1 MSIGSVNG
9 FSPFAAGLI
18 RPEGPQVGQQAG
30 LQTGQQ
36 LGQQTGGIQTPFAPQ
51 VMPGIGEAK
60 GPGFGERVAG
70 AVDNLAQTQNTASQ
84 RARDF
89 EMGLETDLASVM
101 IDQQISSLGFQ
112 FALNVRNKALGAYR
126 DIINMPV

>member
-1 MSIGSVNG
+1 
-9 FSPFAAGLI
+9 LI

-36 LGQQTGGIQTPFAPQ
+36 TGGIQTPFAPQ
-51 VMPGIGEAK
+51 ATPGIGEAK
-60 GPGFGERVAG
+60 GPGFGERIAG
-70 AVDNLAQTQNTASQ
+70 AVDNLAQAQNTATQ

-126 DIINMPV
+126 DIMNMPV

>member
-9 FSPFAAGLI
+9 FSPFGPGLI
-18 RPEGPQVGQQAG
+18 RPEGPQGGQQAS
-30 LQTGQQ
+30 QQ
-36 LGQQTGGIQTPFAPQ
+36 PGGIQTPFAPQ
-51 VMPGIGEAK
+51 GAPGIGDSQ
-60 GPGFGERVAG
+60 GPGFGERIAG
-70 AVDNLAQTQNTASQ
+70 AVDDLAKAQNTASQ

>member
-9 FSPFAAGLI
+9 FSPFAAGLV

-30 LQTGQQ
+30 QQ
-36 LGQQTGGIQTPFAPQ
+36 PGGIQTPFAPQ
-51 VMPGIGEAK
+51 SAPGIGEAK
-60 GPGFGERVAG
+60 GPGFGERIAG
-70 AVDNLAQTQNTASQ
+70 AVDNLAQAQNTASQ

-126 DIINMPV
+126 DIMNMPV